1 MPQKNRNE
9 GIYFVPI
16 DARDPSQLSI
26 YAPTYVVAYDPD
38 AAFIRELEVFAISW
52 QRKLT
57 VYFLV
62 HDNSTEEEKYLAAIK
77 RETAAFERLFMMKQH
92 MAVPEEQEGRL
103 YELDEEEKEEAEEH
117 ARQRVQIPCS

>member
-1 MPQKNRNE
+1 M
-9 GIYFVPI
+9 
-16 DARDPSQLSI
+16 
-26 YAPTYVVAYDPD
+26 YDPD
-38 AAFIRELEVFAISW
+38 AAFIRELEVFAASRP

-57 VYFLV
+57 VYFLM

-103 YELDEEEKEEAEEH
+103 YELDEEEEKEEARAANEH
-117 ARQRVQIPCS
+117 EPNAVGAL